1 MPVVSNR
8 DSDTNDVIGYESD
21 TPQYDYAY
29 SRDRS
34 SRMSGQ
40 CDLNCSIELLNKK
53 VSPFYVQNK
62 NGYIGF

>member
-21 TPQYDYAY
+21 APQYDYAY

-34 SRMSGQ
+34 RRMSGQ
-40 CDLNCSIELLNKK
+40 CDLNCSIGLLNKNFNDLCVGQK
-53 VSPFYVQNK
+53 W
-62 NGYIGF
+62 